1 MNELET
7 LLKTHDWG
15 TAGHATRPALDQ
27 AMRANAGAEATA
39 LWELHCPWSMTNGGY
54 VAWQHKPGITHP
66 HRVWT

>member
-15 TAGHATRPALDQ
+15 YAGYITRLAVDQ

-39 LWELHCPWSMTNGGY
+39 LWEKYCPWSDTNGGY
-54 VAWQHKPGITHP
+54 IAWSKQ
-66 HRVWT
+66 